1 MRWRRSAGTA
11 KGRPSERQGHRLRGA
26 RQRPRLRRPPWAFG
40 CNAARAIVTL
50 EWVSAPGAKPPR
62 RVAVEC
68 CPHCNE
74 PHPVVAVMWR
84 KPTERDADREPDLI
98 LIGVTPEPEPQR

>member
-1 MRWRRSAGTA
+1 VSGRGTDYEVRGNGRDFGDRRG
-11 KGRPSERQGHRLRGA
+11 
-26 RQRPRLRRPPWAFG
+26 AFG
-40 CNAARAIVTL
+40 CNAAGGAIVTL